1 MSLSKTDLIDKLQSQ
16 LGFSKKESSHIIDL
30 VFNIMKDT
38 LSKGEKI
45 KISGFGNFT
54 IRDKAERMGRNPQTG
69 ERMKIPSKRV
79 LTFKP
84 SDLLKED
91 ITSKYK
97 NRIREDGTEDT
108 TMSPEEIIS
117 KSIKFFQEQQEGNQ

>member
-16 LGFSKKESSHIIDL
+16 LGFSKKESAHIIDL

-91 ITSKYK
+91 ITNKFK
-97 NRIREDGTEDT
+97 NRINEDGTEDT
-108 TMSPEEIIS
+108 SISPEEIIS
-117 KSIKFFQEQQEGNQ
+117 KSIKFFQDLQEGNQ